1 MQPTLAIAQ
10 PLSGMSADSP
20 IDDRKRPMP
29 CAWTRTYPGS
39 SGKAG
44 RVFTR
49 THGVFGDLANDG
61 FRRML
66 VNACFW
72 AAGPE
77 REIMPDAD
85 AAK

>member
-44 RVFTR
+44 RVFISTQ
-49 THGVFGDLANDG
+49 GGSGDLANDG

-72 AAGPE
+72 AAGLEKEIKPE
-77 REIMPDAD
+77 TDT
-85 AAK
+85 AK